1 MNNLYAIEL
10 GNEPNCELPLN
21 PIQSAVLDELN
32 GTFWAVFSSSDPI
45 ANGAAWTAAA
55 DYASQDSWQDAVCGN
70 LSTSDIISAGVYFGT
85 SPMSIV
91 GLAAKEGKENSFV
104 KDYCSH
110 NYPQSAPNFN
120 LTTLMSH
127 SGIASQIK
135 HFAPD
140 ISAAIAQRK
149 PHVFGETNSGNS
161 PATAVSVNI

>member
-1 MNNLYAIEL
+1 
-10 GNEPNCELPLN
+10 
-21 PIQSAVLDELN
+21 
-32 GTFWAVFSSSDPI
+32 
-45 ANGAAWTAAA
+45 
-55 DYASQDSWQDAVCGN
+55 
-70 LSTSDIISAGVYFGT
+70 
-85 SPMSIV
+85 MSIV
-91 GLAAKEGKENSFV
+91 GLSAVEGKESSLV

-135 HFAPD
+135 HFASD

-161 PATAVSVNI
+161 PARTVSVSV